1 MNNEY
6 ITITLDNLED
16 EHLCCAIS
24 DKKHQ
29 AGVLAKKEWLRNRIL
44 EGHVFYKRNV
54 AGKVFVEYAP
64 VETAW
69 APIVGKNYLY
79 IYCLWVAGS
88 YKGAG
93 YGRELLNHVIEDAKG
108 QKLDGV
114 CLITSKKKKP
124 YLADKKF
131 FLTHGFQVADA
142 IADYELLTL
151 SFSDKETP
159 RFTETVKE
167 MKIDSKKLTIF
178 YSAQCPF
185 TANCVKEIKEY
196 VTETGACIDIICVD
210 TLEKAKSMPCIF
222 TNFAVF
228 KDGSFVSNTLQNKNM
243 IQKLYSAE

>member
-1 MNNEY
+1 MNNDY
-6 ITITLDNLED
+6 ITITLDNVED

-29 AGVLAKKEWLRNRIL
+29 AGVLAKKEWLKSRIS

-54 AGKVFVEYAP
+54 SGKVFVEYAP

-69 APIVGKNYLY
+69 APVIGKNYLY

-93 YGRELLNHVIEDAKG
+93 YGRELLNHVVEDAKK
-108 QKLDGV
+108 QQLAGV

-131 FLTHGFQVADA
+131 FLAHGFQVVDS
-142 IADYELLTL
+142 ISDYELLAL
-151 SFSDKETP
+151 SFSDQETP
-159 RFTETVKE
+159 KFTEKVKE
-167 MKIDSKKLTIF
+167 MKIGSNSLTIY
-178 YSAQCPF
+178 YSPQCPF
-185 TANCVKEIKEY
+185 TANCVKEIREY
-196 VTETGACIDIICVD
+196 IAETGACIDIICVD

-228 KDGSFVSNTLQNKNM
+228 KNGVFVSNTLLNKTM
-243 IQKLYSAE
+243 VQKLYSEE